1 MAVIKPYT
9 FVAGTKAKAAEVNE
23 DFDVLYTEV
32 NALGS
37 TVVDYQSQ
45 IEQLASEKANVNG
58 NYANRFSVANPTTNY
73 DAVNKQTLFNTIGNS
88 LPYIYGLG
96 ITKVGDNTISVA
108 AGECYD
114 TTETTLLKL
123 SGNLEKQNQTQA
135 ASSSYYVYIIGGANV
150 NEDILI
156 STLSL
161 DPNLPDG
168 YTLSR
173 RIGSY
178 TTDSSNKILQVTNEQ
193 INQYTVSNLIN
204 QNAAEIINK
213 VAPNYSAG
221 VTIGDNATYTAPKA
235 GWVIVCQRTDNVD
248 SAGYWING
256 LFFESSREVGNS
268 SVAQSTCVFLGKGD
282 TFRANYTTLIRF
294 FPCKGV

>member
-1 MAVIKPYT
+1 MAVIKPFT

-37 TVVDYQSQ
+37 TVVDYQAQ

-73 DAVNKQTLFNTIGNS
+73 DAVNKQTLFNTISNS

-178 TTDSSNKILQVTNEQ
+178 TTDSNNKILKVDNEQ
-193 INQYTVSNLIN
+193 ISQYTTNNFIS
-204 QNAAEIINK
+204 QNIEDITAAVIPTYKSGWVTISSGY
-213 VAPNYSAG
+213 VTPSAG
-221 VTIGDNATYTAPKA
+221 VIFAQGVQDNGDSWIRINNFQANFSYDSGDGQSWGSAQLAVPKA
-235 GWVIVCQRTDNVD
+235 ATVTFGRTRTVWFIPN
-248 SAGYWING
+248 
-256 LFFESSREVGNS
+256 
-268 SVAQSTCVFLGKGD
+268 
-282 TFRANYTTLIRF
+282 
-294 FPCKGV
+294 KGV

>member
-23 DFDVLYTEV
+23 NFDVLYTEV

-73 DAVNKQTLFNTIGNS
+73 DAVNKQTLFNTISNS

-96 ITKVGDNTISVA
+96 ITKVGNNTISVA

-123 SGNLEKQNQTQA
+123 DGNLEKQNRTQA
-135 ASSSYYVYIIGGANV
+135 ASSSYYVYIIGGPNA

-156 STLSL
+156 STRSL
-161 DPNLPDG
+161 NPNLPDG
-168 YTLSR
+168 YNMSR

-178 TTDSSNKILQVTNEQ
+178 TTDTSNKILKVNNEQ
-193 INQYTVSNLIN
+193 INQYTTNNFIS
-204 QNAAEIINK
+204 QNIEDITAAVIPTYKSGWVTISSGY
-213 VAPNYSAG
+213 VTPSAG
-221 VTIGDNATYTAPKA
+221 LIFAQGRQDNYASWIKINDFRVDFSYDRDDGQSWGSAQLIVPEGATVT
-235 GWVIVCQRTDNVD
+235 
-248 SAGYWING
+248 
-256 LFFESSREVGNS
+256 FGNTNT
-268 SVAQSTCVFLGKGD
+268 VWFIP
-282 TFRANYTTLIRF
+282 N
-294 FPCKGV
+294 KGV

>member
-73 DAVNKQTLFNTIGNS
+73 DAVNKQTLFNTISNS

-193 INQYTVSNLIN
+193 VSQYTINNLVAQNIESIN
-204 QNAAEIINK
+204 ADIVPTYK
-213 VAPNYSAG
+213 SG
-221 VTIGDNATYTAPKA
+221 WVTIGSGYVTPKA
-235 GWVIVCQRTDNVD
+235 GLIFAQGRQDNFA
-248 SAGYWING
+248 SWIQI
-256 LFFESSREVGNS
+256 NS
-268 SVAQSTCVFLGKGD
+268 
-282 TFRANYTTLIRF
+282 FRADFSYDRDDGQSWGSAQLVVPKGATVTFGNTNTVWFI
-294 FPCKGV
+294 PNKGV

>member
-23 DFDVLYTEV
+23 NFDVLYTEV

-73 DAVNKQTLFNTIGNS
+73 DAVNKQTLFNTISNS

-96 ITKVGDNTISVA
+96 ITKVGNNTISVA

-123 SGNLEKQNQTQA
+123 DGNLEKQNRTQA
-135 ASSSYYVYIIGGANV
+135 ASSSYYVYIIGGPNA

-156 STLSL
+156 STRSL
-161 DPNLPDG
+161 NPNLPDG

-178 TTDSSNKILQVTNEQ
+178 TTDTSNKILKVNNEQ
-193 INQYTVSNLIN
+193 INQYTTNNFIS
-204 QNAAEIINK
+204 QNIEDITAAVIPTYKSGWVTISSGY
-213 VAPNYSAG
+213 VTPSAG
-221 VTIGDNATYTAPKA
+221 VVFAQGRQDNYA
-235 GWVIVCQRTDNVD
+235 
-248 SAGYWING
+248 SWIQI
-256 LFFESSREVGNS
+256 NS
-268 SVAQSTCVFLGKGD
+268 
-282 TFRANYTTLIRF
+282 FRADFSYDRDDGQSWGSAQLIVPKGATVTF
-294 FPCKGV
+294 GNTNTVWFIPNKGV